1 MKQLNGDNGQAG
13 FVGRRTAIHVTRRFR
28 APPER
33 VFKAWLE
40 PEVAGRWLFATAM
53 RPMAEVE
60 IDARVGGTLRLAERR
75 DGEIVEHRGE
85 YVEIVPPRRLVF
97 NLVMADRPRVLTR
110 VTVAITPLKTGCKLA
125 LSHEDVPLEHADR
138 TEARWTGSLYGLGVT
153 DSSTDPGRRLS
164 TSGTVSGGRQ

>member
-1 MKQLNGDNGQAG
+1 
-13 FVGRRTAIHVTRRFR
+13 
-28 APPER
+28 

-75 DGEIVEHRGE
+75 DGGIIEHRGE

-110 VTVAITPLKTGCKLA
+110 VTVAITPLNGMQVA
-125 LSHEDVPLEHADR
+125 LSHKDVPLEHADR

-164 TSGTVSGGRQ
+164 TSGTVSGG

>member
-1 MKQLNGDNGQAG
+1 MKHLSGDNAQARIVGQ
-13 FVGRRTAIHVTRRFR
+13 RTAIRVTRRFS
-28 APPER
+28 APAQR
-33 VFKAWLE
+33 VFNAWLE
-40 PEVAGRWLFATAM
+40 PEITRKWLFATALN
-53 RPMAEVE
+53 PMTEVE

-75 DGEIVEHRGE
+75 DGGIVEHRGE
-85 YVEIVPPRRLVF
+85 YVEILPPRRLVF

-110 VTVAITPLKTGCKLA
+110 VTVAITPMRTGCNLA

-164 TSGTVSGGRQ
+164 TSGTVSGG